1 MRLSLGVLL
10 GTENA
15 RSLRNLC
22 VLGGVSAV
30 FMYGPSDQQSR
41 DWGNLIFWLV
51 EYWEGPTKTAQR
63 RKTQSRNQ
71 HEPRRYGFAA
81 CCEAMALPRRNG
93 TLSTVTRCL

>member
-51 EYWEGPTKTAQR
+51 EYWEGPTK
-63 RKTQSRNQ
+63 
-71 HEPRRYGFAA
+71 PRRGEKRRAA
-81 CCEAMALPRRNG
+81 INMSHVDTALPPAVRRWLCLAVTG
-93 TLSTVTRCL
+93 LSQL